1 MTIENLDANKS
12 AQERE
17 EGRRKPLSPFPF
29 PRKHP
34 KRFRVKNLRENRKYV
49 KIVHL
54 MPNVLTSFNIGCG
67 ITAILFAING
77 KPDIA
82 AMLILLA
89 AFFDMIDGKVARFVG
104 AASPFGIQLDS
115 LADVISFGVTPPL
128 LLHSVLYPD
137 QLNRLSLSLVLIY
150 TLSTTRLFSG
160 VGGSRL
166 CGVSDSDG
174 AYGIAY
180 CVSRAVGLFRLP
192 DVEFHPLSGP
202 LRRSRRKEACL
213 SIQCNYG
220 ADSLRSRAAV

>member
-150 TLSTTRLFSG
+150 TLSTTQVCPVRFPPVFWRRRFSF
-160 VGGSRL
+160 VWSFRFRW
-166 CGVSDSDG
+166 S
-174 AYGIAY
+174 IRY
-180 CVSRAVGLFRLP
+180 CV
-192 DVEFHPLSGP
+192 
-202 LRRSRRKEACL
+202 LRFTCCRSVSPA
-213 SIQCNYG
+213 
-220 ADSLRSRAAV
+220 